1 MNLLKSLWNKLVNKT
16 STSPKLAIV
25 EEEPTPV
32 EVEEEEGCA
41 GELFYQ
47 MCRQAK
53 VGHHELVKHGIV
65 EAFESWY
72 DGDCDEQSILNSIP
86 QFKKE
91 HPGVIS
97 AKLSRM

>member
-1 MNLLKSLWNKLVNKT
+1 MSWIKSLWDKVVNKT
-16 STSPKLAIV
+16 STSPKLAVV
-25 EEEPTPV
+25 EEAPTPV
-32 EVEEEEGCA
+32 EVEEEGCV

-47 MCRQAK
+47 ICRQAK
-53 VGHHELVKHGIV
+53 VGHHELVKNGIV

-86 QFKKE
+86 QFRDE

-97 AKLSRM
+97 AKLGRL